1 MVATLSDS
9 LYKVTIKIRV
19 GNVVK
24 SVGLGIYKLSSKI
37 KIPTDRDIVKKKSSI
52 PLGRGIMIIKRI
64 AKTKATTPKSVA
76 SLNILSEFLTL
87 FIRFHPYN
95 IF

>member
-1 MVATLSDS
+1 M
-9 LYKVTIKIRV
+9 

-24 SVGLGIYKLSSKI
+24 SVGLGIYKLKSSI
-37 KIPTDRDIVKKKSSI
+37 KTPTDKEIVKKKSSI
-52 PLGRGIMIIKRI
+52 PLGSGTMIIRSI
-64 AKTKATTPKSVA
+64 ANTKATTPKSVI
-76 SLNILSEFLTL
+76 SLNIFNEFLIL